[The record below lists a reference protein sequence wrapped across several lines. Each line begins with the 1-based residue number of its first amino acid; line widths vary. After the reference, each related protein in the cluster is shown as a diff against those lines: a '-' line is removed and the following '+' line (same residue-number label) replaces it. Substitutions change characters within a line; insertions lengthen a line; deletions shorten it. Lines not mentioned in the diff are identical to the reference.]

1 MISEGRGGQQE
12 GLIWQHLIALTQQ
25 DTSVV
30 NSHGSTCLGLLEIMD
45 TLGLEPTSLRLLPP
59 VVRDFRFV
67 LLCLPYIFYY

>member
-25 DTSVV
+25 EASIV
-30 NSHGSTCLGLLEIMD
+30 NSHGSSCLSLLEILD

-59 VVRDFRFV
+59 VVREFRFV
-67 LLCLPYIFYY
+67 KSNQKI